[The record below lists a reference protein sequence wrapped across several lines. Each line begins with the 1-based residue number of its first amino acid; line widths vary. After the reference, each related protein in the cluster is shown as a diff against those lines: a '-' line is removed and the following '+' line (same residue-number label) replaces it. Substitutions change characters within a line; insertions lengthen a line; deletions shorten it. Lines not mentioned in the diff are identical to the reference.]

1 MRQFGD
7 KLTRYLEFSETKNLP
22 LRCRWPPKSCMPFLQ
37 LCNSLAHDSGDD
49 ARVPP
54 DDRPSGEP
62 FCWADWSPRLA
73 NLKAPKAPGSHLVEP
88 PIHLAG
94 EMAAINCRTIASSDY
109 ELHGSTLS
117 ELSVEARRQLFDA
130 ALKYTRSYRDVEV
143 PGEPSSL
150 FIAGH
155 QPEMF
160 HPGVWYKNF
169 VLAQMAQEHGAV
181 AVNLQID
188 SDVIKAG
195 SVRVPTGSVDEPR
208 AESVP
213 FDRSAANL
221 PWEQRQILDRSVFES
236 FGERAVATLSPF
248 VADPLVKKYW
258 PLAVARSRETS
269 LAGCCIAQARHQ
281 LEAEWGL
288 QSLEI
293 PQSAVCDLPAMRQ
306 LILHLLVRLPRF
318 WETYNTA
325 LLEYRRE
332 HKVRSSAHPVPELEA
347 EDNWLEAPLWVWSN
361 ADPQR
366 RPLYVRQKNDE
377 LVLSD
382 RAGFE
387 ATLSIT
393 AEGEADTAIEQLAAL
408 EKRGIR
414 IRTRALITTLAARV
428 LLGDLFVHG
437 IGGAKYDQLTD
448 RIIQRFFG
456 LEPPGYVVVSG
467 TLHIPFANK
476 PMPLNEAKLFQCSR
490 KLQFH
495 PESFVDAAQLGDV
508 LDGRT
513 AADWV
518 AEKRRWIETAQ
529 TIDNAKMRCR
539 SIRRANEALQP
550 AVAGLREKWLSALS
564 THAQQQR
571 AAKLF
576 ASREYSFVLF
586 PEVTLTSFLLPVLE
600 NGGGSG

>member
-1 MRQFGD
+1 
-7 KLTRYLEFSETKNLP
+7 
-22 LRCRWPPKSCMPFLQ
+22 MPFLQ
-37 LCNSLAHDSGDD
+37 LCNSLANDSSDD
-49 ARVPP
+49 PQSSA
-54 DDRPSGEP
+54 DDRPTGEP
-62 FCWADWSPRLA
+62 FSWADWSPRLA
-73 NLKAPKAPGSHLVEP
+73 KLNAPRANGSHLVEP
-88 PIHLAG
+88 PIDLAG
-94 EMAAINCRTIASSDY
+94 EMAAVNCRTIAGSDY
-109 ELHGSTLS
+109 ELHGTTLA
-117 ELSVEARRQLFDA
+117 ELSVEARRQLYEA

-143 PGEPSSL
+143 PREPSSL

-169 VLAQMAQEHGAV
+169 VLARMAQQHGAV

-195 SVRVPTGSVDEPR
+195 SIRVPTGSIEEPR

-213 FDRSAANL
+213 FDRSATNL
-221 PWEQRQILDRSVFES
+221 PWEQRQILDRSIFES
-236 FGERAVATLSPF
+236 FGERAAATVRPF
-248 VADPLVKKYW
+248 VSDPLVKKYW
-258 PLAVARSRETS
+258 QLAVARSHETS
-269 LAGCCIAQARHQ
+269 LAGSCIAQARHQ

-306 LILHLLVRLPRF
+306 LIVHLLAHLPRL

-332 HKVRSSAHPVPELEA
+332 HKVRSSAHPVPEL
-347 EDNWLEAPLWVWSN
+347 DVDGDWLEAPLWVWSDSN
-361 ADPQR
+361 PQR
-366 RPLYVRQKNDE
+366 RALYVRQRNEE

-387 ATLSIT
+387 ATLSI
-393 AEGEADTAIEQLAAL
+393 AADGDADTANEQLAELA
-408 EKRGIR
+408 KRGIR

-476 PMPLNEAKLFQCSR
+476 PTPINEAKLFQCSR

-495 PESFVDAAQLGDV
+495 PESFIDPSKLATVF
-508 LDGRT
+508 DGRS
-513 AADWV
+513 AADWI
-518 AEKRRWIETAQ
+518 AEKRRWIEKQ
-529 TIDNAKMRCR
+529 TIENAKERCR
-539 SIRRANEALQP
+539 SIRRANEALQH
-550 AVAGLREKWLSALS
+550 AVAELREKWLSAIS
-564 THAQQQR
+564 TYAQHQR

-586 PEVTLTSFLLPVLE
+586 SELTLTNFLLPILE
-600 NGGGSG
+600 NGRGSG